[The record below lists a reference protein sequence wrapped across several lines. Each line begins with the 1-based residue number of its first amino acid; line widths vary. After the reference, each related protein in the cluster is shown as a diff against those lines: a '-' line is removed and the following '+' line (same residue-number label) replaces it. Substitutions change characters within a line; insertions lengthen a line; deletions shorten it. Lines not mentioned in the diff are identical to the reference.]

1 VEEVEQPKANE
12 VRGCFTLP
20 LIWRDTENKQAIHVG
35 VDLET
40 AIDKCKAKVERIA
53 KECRWVLVSAAN
65 IGLFC

>member
-1 VEEVEQPKANE
+1 
-12 VRGCFTLP
+12 
-20 LIWRDTENKQAIHVG
+20 VG
-35 VDLET
+35 VNLET